1 MSMQESF
8 FALLLNATEA
18 EDRVYPQIAP
28 DGVDRP
34 YIVYQCVTV
43 NSENVLS
50 GRSGLIN
57 TRLQVDIYA
66 STYAQVQQI
75 ADAVNT
81 LMASWPVQNVPI
93 LAQDI
98 FESDVKL
105 HRVMTDYS
113 IWHY

>member
-8 FALLLNATEA
+8 VALIQNATEA

-28 DGVDRP
+28 DDVARP
-34 YIVYQCVTV
+34 YIIYQCITV

-57 TRLQVDIYA
+57 TRLQVDVYA
-66 STYAQVQQI
+66 STYSQAQQI
-75 ADAVNT
+75 AQAVDA
-81 LMASWPVQNVPI
+81 LMVTWSFQNVPI
-93 LAQDI
+93 LVQDI

-105 HRVMTDYS
+105 HRVMTDFS

>member
-1 MSMQESF
+1 MTMQESF
-8 FALLLNATEA
+8 FALVANATDA
-18 EDRVYPQIAP
+18 KDRVYPQVAP
-28 DGVDRP
+28 DGVARP
-34 YIVYQCVTV
+34 FIVYQRITV

-57 TRLQVDIYA
+57 SRLQVDVYA
-66 STYAQVQQI
+66 STYAQAQQI
-75 ADAVNT
+75 AATVNT
-81 LMASWPVQNVPI
+81 LMNSWSIQNVLI